1 MSSFGAFTLF
11 SGSKGN
17 STLVFTSEACIL
29 IDAGVSARAVSN
41 SLKSLG
47 LSPDCVSDIFV
58 THDHTDHTRGLEG
71 ICAKHSV
78 RVHMTKPSAEVI
90 LTDMTPQLKQSTLVY
105 PIEYTASVGDLTISS
120 FATTHDSRASV
131 GYVIAS
137 PVHKLGYATDLG
149 QITDTVRE
157 HLCGV
162 DSIVL
167 ESNHDVTMLC
177 EGSYPEFLKKR
188 ILSRHGHLSNDDAA
202 AFAAYLAENGTE
214 NFLLAHLSEQNN
226 DPEAAYCAVYSA
238 LGDIRARG
246 ITLAVAEPACATR
259 LVLIGEK
266 ETR

>member
-17 STLVFTSEACIL
+17 STLVFSSEACIL
-29 IDAGVSARAVSN
+29 IDAGVSARSISSA
-41 SLKSLG
+41 LKSLG
-47 LSPDCVSDIFV
+47 LSLDCVSDIFV

-71 ICAKHSV
+71 ICAKHDV
-78 RVHMTKPSAEVI
+78 RVHMTTPSAQVI
-90 LTDMTPQLKQSTLVY
+90 LTDMTPHLARCALMH
-105 PIEYTASVGDLTISS
+105 PIEYTENVGDLTISS

-162 DSIVL
+162 DSVVL

-177 EGSYPEFLKKR
+177 EGRYPEFLKKR

-202 AFAAYLAENGTE
+202 AFAAYLAETGTV

-238 LGDIRARG
+238 LGNIRERG

-259 LVLIGEK
+259 LVLIGEREK
-266 ETR
+266 K